1 MDGHLIR
8 FEENKTFVFIDCETE
23 NLCLNECNNLP
34 WQIAMIKAEGGKMVD
49 SKDYYVAWNRDI
61 NISAD
66 AARITRFNPVD
77 YNKKK
82 IKFEEIF
89 PTIKDWLDNADYIV
103 GHNILGFDIYL
114 IKDFYNYAGEEYQH
128 LMDKIIDTNC
138 VAKGIKF
145 ELPYKEGEDFLE
157 YQYKL
162 THERRRG
169 VKTNLAFLGKE
180 YEIKHDPNKLHD
192 ALADLELNL
201 KVWNQLKYRLEF

>member
-34 WQIAMIKAEGGKMVD
+34 WQIAMIKAEGV
-49 SKDYYVAWNRDI
+49 
-61 NISAD
+61 
-66 AARITRFNPVD
+66 
-77 YNKKK
+77 
-82 IKFEEIF
+82 F

-162 THERRRG
+162 AHERRRG

-180 YEIKHDPNKLHD
+180 YEIKHDPSKLHD